1 MKTTDILSNSK
12 HFSFDIL
19 GKVIKDILLVNIL
32 KKGLKIKKRKR
43 SIFILSGKCA
53 QWSEFSNIKVKP
65 FFNQTHFIHPLF
77 FPVWG
82 IMYDSQFKIVTQK
95 LWTGNSFLK
104 LWPNRVW
111 LLSLMLSIYQYPSVT
126 LFVFKGFMHLMPHGT
141 EKGNKNISK

>member
-1 MKTTDILSNSK
+1 MKTTDILSNLK
-12 HFSFDIL
+12 KFLFDIL
-19 GKVIKDILLVNIL
+19 VKLIENILLVNVS

-43 SIFILSGKCA
+43 SIFILLGKCA

-77 FPVWG
+77 FPVYRV
-82 IMYDSQFKIVTQK
+82 IYDSQFKIVTQK

-126 LFVFKGFMHLMPHGT
+126 LFVF
-141 EKGNKNISK
+141 